1 MDLLTDRDSRMFKAL
16 TVIFIVAATFGIM
29 CFMWEHKDTAITA
42 ELITGN
48 PAYLSI
54 TLALLLTPLF
64 LFTLFL
70 WNWWVSHRR
79 EKRMYEGKQLSY
91 LYSKRRN
98 IK

>member
-54 TLALLLTPLF
+54 TLALL
-64 LFTLFL
+64 TLFL